1 MSTGKGHLSLKR
13 LLRNAATITLFT
25 AGACHQ
31 TQTAKATD
39 WSYDFANSVYSQTS
53 STAIPNNTNTTW
65 NSASEPTGAPT
76 IYTRSSTSSNPLGY
90 GIQVVNG
97 GDTNLGSGGELNLFG
112 GVSASG
118 TFFSFN
124 DWTASKYYDVRFS
137 AVLQGS
143 GSGAY
148 AQISIGDGASFA
160 GNNALTAG
168 QIAAGLKLTFGASNA
183 ITTTWNPAS
192 GTAFGTT
199 NGTVTTTGITSN
211 GSATAGTVLNIR
223 IVGNNDTTAQTYS
236 ISGVN
241 YTIAPN
247 KYDIF
252 LNGVLIGDDIS
263 ALLTGANVD
272 SLNFSLFGAASSTS
286 ALKLDNITIS
296 NTLTAAVLLGNF
308 WNGGTGTWTST
319 SPNWSTSA
327 ALGGAGTSDSSSTNP
342 LVFGGTAGT
351 VTVSGTVTVPAGM
364 NFTTTGY
371 TLSGGTIN
379 LSGTSAAANTLTI
392 DGGSSTASISSVLT
406 GTNGLTKAGTGTLNL
421 SGANTYSGTTAV
433 SAGTLQLGSGTA
445 LGTSSMSITAGAAL
459 DLAGVTMVNA
469 NALTVNGTGIS
480 NNGVLINSSTTTA
493 SYRGAITL
501 GSDSTI
507 TADTGNITL
516 TGGITTASGKSL
528 TINGVKDVTV
538 STVKITGAG
547 GLTKSGNGRLNL
559 NFANDF
565 TGGLTINGGTVSLGY
580 TGALNATAGSENAV
594 TFGSGSTGT
603 LSLNGNNATIASLNT
618 NPTPGTTFVQ
628 NGSTSAG
635 TATLTIGNS
644 TNSNSTF
651 AGVIQNGS
659 TGVLALNKAGTGTLT
674 LTNANTYTGGTAI
687 NQGKIVLNGGSLAT
701 GTVSVANN
709 ATLATSG
716 VASAGSLS
724 LVNGANLDLTSAGLS
739 LSGSF
744 TASGGNLSYT
754 LGNTLAVTGALT
766 LSGTVNISLAGT
778 FVDKTRYT
786 LLTFSSSDA
795 SNLNVTTTRLG
806 WTITPVITAT
816 SYSVDIA
823 IASASLNWNLSG
835 DGTWDATTA
844 ANWYN
849 SKNSSTQAFTDGD
862 NVTFDKST
870 GGIIDITSTVTPGS
884 VTVNSS
890 GDYTFQSGTIA
901 GDGGIIKSGNG
912 KLTLSAAN
920 TFNGEVVVNAGT
932 LAVTNASALG
942 ATSTGT
948 RIISGAT
955 FDISGNITLVA
966 EPLTLAGSGVA
977 GVGALTSSTGTNTIS
992 GPITLSASALITSQG
1007 ISGIDILTLAG
1018 ALSGSNSTLSIGG
1031 TADTTISGNISGSSL
1046 ALNKVGDG
1054 TLTLSGTSNTYT
1066 GGTTIT
1072 GGKLIAATTN
1082 LTGNITANAIL
1093 QIDQTANGSFAGNI
1107 SGSGELIKEG
1117 TGTVTLSGTNSV
1129 GTITLNNGTL
1139 VIASSTALPTSGT
1152 LAVTGGSL
1160 LTLSAAGSYGAS
1172 TQTVTLTPTNATSPA
1187 LNIGSGNAVTLAS
1200 NLVIGSQTQIAVP
1213 GAGGVLTLSGVLTG
1227 TGKLF
1232 KTDLGKLIIS
1242 GASNGMTGS
1251 TEIQNGILTIN
1262 AGSTF
1267 GTGSLTMNAQGGLA
1281 TLELNESA
1289 TVSSLVGGITSANN
1303 IISLATGKTLTINE
1317 SSVRTFGTT
1326 VGSNTFTINGLGGL
1340 TMAGSGELIL
1350 DSTNSYTGLTSVT
1363 SGTLTANNSAAISS
1377 SVSVSSGAILNLQDN
1392 QNLTSLAGSGE
1403 VRIAD
1408 GKTFTLNNSSTQ
1420 TFGGTFTA
1428 TSGTAFTK
1436 SGAGT
1441 LNLSGASTQLAR
1453 DITLSAG
1460 TVKASN
1466 NNALGSGTVLIGTGG
1481 SGTTGTLY
1489 VAKDKTIANN
1499 ITIGTVAASG
1509 INTSALQNLL
1519 TFDFSGLTTF
1529 GASPL
1534 TGTTNAAIGANYT
1547 GLTRA
1552 SAITTPAGGSGST
1565 WGGASMTATSAAA
1578 AVTAN
1583 QFVTFGFKSTTN
1595 SLKLDTNSILPYINY
1610 RSNAGADQVQW
1621 AYSING
1627 GAYTDFGSIL
1637 TIGTTNSAVT
1647 TLTSFPS
1654 NLILNANDQITFR
1667 MAVFK
1672 VTSAGSGNWY
1682 LKDQANTTADFGIQG
1697 YVLSSY
1703 NNPAWGSGVLGIDEA
1718 GTATFT
1724 GNIVVNNTAELTAAT
1739 GGTAIF
1745 NTGVMS
1751 GLGSLTKTGNGT
1763 VVLQGDNTFTGSL
1776 TLSAG
1781 NLKVSTLG
1789 AGGTASPLGA
1799 AADVPGS
1806 IIFRGG
1812 NLEYAGSGETLT
1824 RDFTVGNDGA
1834 GFISSGSGALVIGQ
1848 DAQMD
1853 FDNATASN
1861 RTLSLGGTTDIAV
1874 ENIFNP
1880 KKFDSADITNLFTK
1894 LVKQDVNKWVVLGA
1908 GAGFVDDAAT
1918 EMDINGGELDFA
1930 MGSLGSSS
1938 HKAHINVGSATLG
1951 WYNGNTDDLSGRI
1964 YLNNSATSAFNV
1976 PSGTVT
1982 LASALNGGA
1991 ATTASLTKLGNG
2003 TLQLG
2008 AANNFSGGLT
2018 VSAGTVKATA
2028 TGSVGS
2034 GTVTISRNATFVVNT
2049 ILANRIDVKSGAT
2062 LAGNGTDED
2071 ATIEEGG
2078 ILSPNADSI
2087 GTLSF
2092 NKLAL
2097 NGGAHVKWQL
2107 QDAKGA
2113 AGVGYDTLVVSVI
2126 NLNNASSSKKIHVD
2140 VTSTGSF
2147 LNFDKTKLNKFE
2159 FAKLTNALAM
2169 GVNVT
2174 DLFSIDASQFE
2185 IDNNLINDHLVWSM
2199 QLSADRDVMYVTTMI
2214 PEPSTYG
2221 LGLSALA
2228 LAVVA
2233 VRRRKKKKI

>member
-1 MSTGKGHLSLKR
+1 MSASETHRSLKR
-13 LLRNAATITLFT
+13 LLRNAAVLSLFVT
-25 AGACHQ
+25 GTVHSV
-31 TQTAKATD
+31 QTAKAAGTPG
-39 WSYDFANSVYSQTS
+39 SPYSLGPGVTTYTQNFDGI
-53 STAIPNNTNTTW
+53 STAAAPYSLPSGWEMVWGTTTTAVQNDYNLASAGGGGTTASTFATGTSNAGNQTYIVADTSTALDKSLGLAGSNTYKGGAIYFAFTNNTNKIITQLDLAWNYEKWRSGNVAANGVFTFFVSSAATTTYTAQVSGNSSFSTDANATTYW
-65 NSASEPTGAPT
+65 STGGTELSTQAKSVSLTSLSIGTGATYYLEWLFSAGSNSAFLALDDFSMTAVGAAVSAGSF
-76 IYTRSSTSSNPLGY
+76 YNGGSST
-90 GIQVVNG
+90 
-97 GDTNLGSGGELNLFG
+97 
-112 GVSASG
+112 
-118 TFFSFN
+118 
-124 DWTASKYYDVRFS
+124 W
-137 AVLQGS
+137 
-143 GSGAY
+143 
-148 AQISIGDGASFA
+148 
-160 GNNALTAG
+160 
-168 QIAAGLKLTFGASNA
+168 
-183 ITTTWNPAS
+183 
-192 GTAFGTT
+192 
-199 NGTVTTTGITSN
+199 
-211 GSATAGTVLNIR
+211 
-223 IVGNNDTTAQTYS
+223 
-236 ISGVN
+236 
-241 YTIAPN
+241 
-247 KYDIF
+247 
-252 LNGVLIGDDIS
+252 
-263 ALLTGANVD
+263 
-272 SLNFSLFGAASSTS
+272 SSTS
-286 ALKLDNITIS
+286 A
-296 NTLTAAVLLGNF
+296 NF
-308 WNGGTGTWTST
+308 
-319 SPNWSTSA
+319 STSA
-327 ALGGAGTSDSSSTNP
+327 ALGGSLTQDSASTTA
-342 LVFGGTAGT
+342 LTFGGTAGT

-364 NFTTTGY
+364 NFSTSGY

-674 LTNANTYTGGTAI
+674 LTNANTYTGGTNI
-687 NQGKIVLNGGSLAT
+687 TQGKVVLNGGSLAA

-977 GVGALTSSTGTNTIS
+977 GVGALTSSTGTPTIS

-1213 GAGGVLTLSGVLTG
+1213 GAGGVLTLSGALTG

-1242 GASNGMTGS
+1242 GTTNNFTGN
-1251 TEIQNGILTIN
+1251 TEIRNGILTIN

-1267 GTGSLTMNAQGGLA
+1267 GTGSLTMNALGGPA

-1289 TVSSLVGGITSANN
+1289 TVTSLISGDQSSANN
-1303 IISLATGKTLTINE
+1303 IISIATGKTLTINE
-1317 SSVRTFGTT
+1317 SSIRTFGTT
-1326 VGSNTFTINGLGGL
+1326 GASSTFTINGLGGL

-1350 DSTNSYTGLTSVT
+1350 DGINSYTGLTSVT
-1363 SGTLTANNSAAISS
+1363 AGTLTANNSAAISS
-1377 SVSVSSGAILNLQDN
+1377 SASVSSGAILNFKDN

-1408 GKTFTLNNSSTQ
+1408 GKTFTLNNSTTQ
-1420 TFGGTFTA
+1420 NFGGTFNA

-1436 SGAGT
+1436 SGIGT
-1441 LNLSGASTQLAR
+1441 LNLSGSSTQLAR

-1466 NNALGSGTVLIGTGG
+1466 NNALGSGAVLIGTGG
-1481 SGTTGTLY
+1481 LNTTGTLY
-1489 VAKDKTIANN
+1489 VAKDKTISNN
-1499 ITIGTVAASG
+1499 ITIGTVASSGWESTTTAAGWDFSSTTPTRTSASTLTVG
-1509 INTSALQNLL
+1509 GLTVGAGLTGTGTGVANTFGPFSAWAAVNGTATTLATAESGNKYIGFSIQTTTKNLQLTELIGFKARHSNTGPSTLALEYSTDGSVYTVATSIANPTGALSTGAGGTSYNAVTGLDLSSITALQNI
-1519 TFDFSGLTTF
+1519 T
-1529 GASPL
+1529 A
-1534 TGTTNAAIGANYT
+1534 GTTVYFRLYGY
-1547 GLTRA
+1547 
-1552 SAITTPAGGSGST
+1552 GST
-1565 WGGASMTATSAAA
+1565 NTGG
-1578 AVTAN
+1578 
-1583 QFVTFGFKSTTN
+1583 TF
-1595 SLKLDTNSILPYINY
+1595 
-1610 RSNAGADQVQW
+1610 
-1621 AYSING
+1621 
-1627 GAYTDFGSIL
+1627 
-1637 TIGTTNSAVT
+1637 
-1647 TLTSFPS
+1647 
-1654 NLILNANDQITFR
+1654 
-1667 MAVFK
+1667 
-1672 VTSAGSGNWY
+1672 Y
-1682 LKDQANTTADFGIQG
+1682 LGDLGNTTGVDFGING
-1697 YVLSSY
+1697 KLYT

-1724 GNIVVNNTAELTAAT
+1724 GNVVVNNTAELTAAT

-1745 NTGVMS
+1745 NTGVIS

-1789 AGGTASPLGA
+1789 AGGAASPLGA
-1799 AADVPGS
+1799 ATDVPGS
-1806 IIFRGG
+1806 IIFKGG
-1812 NLEYAGSGETLT
+1812 KLEYAGSGETLT

-1834 GFISSGSGALVIGQ
+1834 GFIASGSGALVIGQ

-1991 ATTASLTKLGNG
+1991 PTTASLTKLGNG

-2078 ILSPNADSI
+2078 VLSPDGDNV

-2097 NGGAHVKWQL
+2097 SGGAHVKWQL

-2233 VRRRKKKKI
+2233 VRRRKKKKV